1 MCKVV
6 GTPQCQCRLTILL
19 LQLFRFIKALRK
31 GMFPLRNTGLKP
43 DLIYFN
49 ISLWLSLPG
58 SSIFV
63 CVFKIIL
70 MKINKVLLYLTTVL
84 FLFISASVQAQLL
97 KKVLGDK
104 KDSSS
109 STNILNNVLGKGGTL
124 STDDIAAGLKEALSV
139 GAEKAGKNLSSIDG
153 YFANAAIKI
162 LMPEEAKKAEQKL
175 RAIGLGKQVDEAI
188 LSMNRAAE
196 DAAKS
201 ATPIFVNAIKQ
212 MSIQDA
218 AGILKGGDFAAT
230 DYLKDKTTSALTA
243 SFRPVI
249 EKSLEKV
256 DATKYWNTVFTAY
269 NKFSAN
275 KINPDLPAYVTEKAL
290 SGIFYQVAQEE
301 QQIRKN
307 PVART
312 SEILKKVFDTN

>member
-1 MCKVV
+1 
-6 GTPQCQCRLTILL
+6 
-19 LQLFRFIKALRK
+19 
-31 GMFPLRNTGLKP
+31 
-43 DLIYFN
+43 
-49 ISLWLSLPG
+49 
-58 SSIFV
+58 
-63 CVFKIIL
+63 

-201 ATPIFVNAIKQ
+201 AAPIFVNAIKQ

-290 SGIFYQVAQEE
+290 SGIFYQIAQEE
-301 QQIRKN
+301 QQIRKD
-307 PVART
+307 PLART
-312 SEILKKVFDTN
+312 SEILKKVFDKN